1 MNRKIK
7 ISYAK
12 HPFDEYPVEISSSA
26 KTLGGLVAACDK
38 EIRAALVIVGD
49 NTFRFPECKDEIA
62 DFDECRIIQIPK
74 GNKKIWKGIWKGIIA
89 IAAAATAPIWAPFA
103 SLVQIGLYAYGAFKV
118 LQGSIALAYYKPIGK
133 QGEFKNAYSLTGGSN
148 AQAQGNPMPFI
159 LGKFRIYPCIVG
171 NYYSTLTNNTGEG
184 KQLGT
189 AVMCLGQANLK
200 ITNIRIGNN
209 ILSYNPSGSY
219 GSVQI
224 DGAYT
229 ASCELTNGETSL
241 MYNSKIYEQNIGAE
255 CEQQTIQYGKI
266 YKARIDFLI
275 AQNAELQKEIEKLDF
290 LIAAAEL
297 NHRPYQAEKYKKQK
311 SALQAQIAANNAE
324 IADLQQKQEKEG
336 IVGNYKNTQTTAAN
350 ANSFTVVFGFQG
362 LGRYNDENKKRA
374 MSRQVCII
382 YRAAESGSAWTKAL
396 YEKYERAQPDKALVF
411 YKTVN
416 LSAEEKASNPSGK
429 WEVAVFATDSASTEA
444 GQSNKL
450 YWQSLRTNVDDAVI
464 RPRELPHLSLLTLR
478 IQADANTQGNLQQI
492 SAECQSICP
501 IWNGQ
506 DWSESAPTSNPAALF
521 RFVCSQYF
529 ENGFDENSLDN
540 DAIAALYDWCDVNGY
555 ECNAAIDSEEPLI
568 DILNKILQCAQAKV
582 ILRGGKLSIW
592 HDIAQANPVALLTPK
607 NSSNFEATK
616 VLNNRVNAVRIKWN
630 DPAADYKETTSEV
643 YLQGESASADD
654 DIQDVELFGLTNH
667 DQVFKLGRYLLAT
680 VRLRPE
686 TYKLKVGIEHYNL
699 PFGARVLLASDVLA
713 VSDACGRTIGNGSDE
728 LGSYCVIDEIL
739 APQTSIESPNGNPY
753 YMRVQNVQSGAISLR
768 PIYRNALATNRI
780 RFADNGALPP
790 IGSIYAIGELETLD
804 CIIIGKEIADDDTC
818 QLTLAAYDENIYN
831 AISAPIPPYNPK
843 ISQGQS
849 TAGGLNILTDP
860 AASGQFDF
868 VNQKNFGG
876 IFFDFGVYSVLG
888 SGFKNQGT
896 LGDFAQQPTIGTM
909 QTRFNSDRGFDINWL
924 QLTSAQSLGFYS
936 DTLLYNAH
944 TLSFA
949 LANVSGEGDICR
961 YEDADNNNRFYIR
974 KLANGKMRVEFDDV
988 YHDFD
993 YDWAGEHLLTFSR
1006 NPETGFMT
1014 FWVDKQQIF
1023 DRNYLDVREIFK
1035 SEDDENILRG
1045 ENARDI
1051 LTSESRFVAASGG
1064 IARDKKIEFMLSGIS
1079 GEIATIRIWNLPFY
1093 QNATNQLYDNDSI
1106 SFGISTLADWRGE
1119 FETEPEITKLGDT
1132 FKYLGATNA
1141 KFIQNETYWLTEGG
1155 WVLYKII

>member
-38 EIRAALVIVGD
+38 EIRAALVIAGD

-74 GNKKIWKGIWKGIIA
+74 GNKKIWKGIWKGIVA

-159 LGKFRIYPCIVG
+159 LGKFRIYPSIVG
-171 NYYSTLTNNTGEG
+171 NYYSILTNNTGEG

-219 GSVQI
+219 GSVKI

-255 CEQQTIQYGKI
+255 CEKQTRHFDSSGYI
-266 YKARIDFLI
+266 
-275 AQNAELQKEIEKLDF
+275 
-290 LIAAAEL
+290 
-297 NHRPYQAEKYKKQK
+297 
-311 SALQAQIAANNAE
+311 
-324 IADLQQKQEKEG
+324 
-336 IVGNYKNTQTTAAN
+336 NTQTTAAN
-350 ANSFTVVFGFQG
+350 ADSFTVVFGFQG

-374 MSRQVCII
+374 MSRQVCIM
-382 YRAAESGSAWTKAL
+382 YRAAESGNEWTEAL
-396 YEKYERAQPDKALVF
+396 YEKYERALPDKALVF
-411 YKTVN
+411 YKTIN
-416 LSAEEKASNPSGK
+416 LSAAEKASNPSGK

-444 GQSNKL
+444 AKSNKL
-450 YWQSLRTNVDDAVI
+450 YWQSLRTNVADAVI

-478 IQADANTQGNLQQI
+478 IQADANTQGSLQQI

-540 DAIAALYDWCDVNGY
+540 DAIAALYEWCDENGY

-728 LGSYCVIDEIL
+728 LGAYCVIDEIL
-739 APQTSIESPNGNPY
+739 APQTSIESPNENPY

-768 PIYRNALATNRI
+768 PIYRNAEATNRI

-888 SGFKNQGT
+888 NRFKNQGT

-909 QTRFNSDRGFDINWL
+909 QTRFNSERGIDINWL

-1014 FWVDKQQIF
+1014 FWVDKQQIL
-1023 DRNYLDVREIFK
+1023 DRNYMDVREIFK

>member
-38 EIRAALVIVGD
+38 EIKAALVIAGD

-74 GNKKIWKGIWKGIIA
+74 GNKKIWKTIWHGIVA

-103 SLVQIGLYAYGAFKV
+103 SLVQIGLYAYGAFKL
-118 LQGSIALAYYKPIGK
+118 LQGSIALAYYKPMGK
-133 QGEFKNAYSLTGGSN
+133 QDEFKNAYSLTGGSN

-159 LGKFRIYPCIVG
+159 LGKFRIYPSIVG
-171 NYYSTLTNNTGEG
+171 NYYSILTNNTGEG

-255 CEQQTIQYGKI
+255 CE
-266 YKARIDFLI
+266 
-275 AQNAELQKEIEKLDF
+275 
-290 LIAAAEL
+290 
-297 NHRPYQAEKYKKQK
+297 
-311 SALQAQIAANNAE
+311 
-324 IADLQQKQEKEG
+324 KQERHFDSSG
-336 IVGNYKNTQTTAAN
+336 YINTQTTAAN
-350 ANSFTVVFGFQG
+350 ADSFTVVFGFQG

-374 MSRQVCII
+374 MSRQVCIM
-382 YRAAESGSAWTKAL
+382 YRAAESGNEWTEAL
-396 YEKYERAQPDKALVF
+396 YERYERALPDKALVF
-411 YKTVN
+411 YKTIN
-416 LSAEEKASNPSGK
+416 LSAAEKASNPSGK

-444 GQSNKL
+444 AKSNKL
-450 YWQSLRTNVDDAVI
+450 YWQSLRTNVADAVI
-464 RPRELPHLSLLTLR
+464 RPRELSHLSLLTLR

-540 DAIAALYDWCDVNGY
+540 DAIAALYEWCDENGY

-616 VLNNRVNAVRIKWN
+616 ILNNRVNAVRIKWN

-643 YLQGESASADD
+643 YLHGESASADD

-713 VSDACGRTIGNGSDE
+713 VSDACGRTIGNGGDE
-728 LGSYCVIDEIL
+728 LGNYCVIDEIL
-739 APQTSIESPNGNPY
+739 APQTSIENPNENPY

-768 PIYRNALATNRI
+768 PIYRNSEATNRI

-860 AASGQFDF
+860 ASSGEFDF

-909 QTRFNSDRGFDINWL
+909 QTRFNSDREIDINWL
-924 QLTSAQSLGFYS
+924 RLTSAQSLGFYS

-949 LANVSGEGDICR
+949 LANVSGEGDICS
-961 YEDADNNNRFYIR
+961 YDDADNNNRFYIR

-988 YHDFD
+988 YQDFD

-1023 DRNYLDVREIFK
+1023 DMSYSDVREIFK

-1051 LTSESRFVAASGG
+1051 LTSETRFVAASGEV
-1064 IARDKKIEFMLSGIS
+1064 ARDKKIEFMLAGIS

>member
-74 GNKKIWKGIWKGIIA
+74 GNKKIWKGIWKGIVA
-89 IAAAATAPIWAPFA
+89 IVTAATAPTWVPLA

-118 LQGSIALAYYKPIGK
+118 LQGSIALAYYKPMGK

-159 LGKFRIYPCIVG
+159 LGKFRICPSIVG
-171 NYYSTLTNNTGEG
+171 NYYSILTNNSGEG

-241 MYNSKIYEQNIGAE
+241 MYNSKIYEQNIGVE
-255 CEQQTIQYGKI
+255 CE
-266 YKARIDFLI
+266 
-275 AQNAELQKEIEKLDF
+275 
-290 LIAAAEL
+290 
-297 NHRPYQAEKYKKQK
+297 
-311 SALQAQIAANNAE
+311 
-324 IADLQQKQEKEG
+324 KQERHFDSSG
-336 IVGNYKNTQTTAAN
+336 YINTQTTAAN
-350 ANSFTVVFGFQG
+350 ADSFTVVFGFQG

-374 MSRQVCII
+374 MSRQVCIM
-382 YRAAESGSAWTKAL
+382 YRAAESGNEWTETL

-416 LSAEEKASNPSGK
+416 LSAAEKASNPSGK

-616 VLNNRVNAVRIKWN
+616 ILNNRVNAVRIKWN

-667 DQVFKLGRYLLAT
+667 EQVFKLGRYLLAA

-713 VSDACGRTIGNGSDE
+713 VSDACGRTIGNGGDE
-728 LGSYCVIDEIL
+728 LGDYCVIDEIL
-739 APQTSIESPNGNPY
+739 APQTSIENPNENPY

-768 PIYRNALATNRI
+768 PIYRNFEATNRI

-804 CIIIGKEIADDDTC
+804 CVIIGKEIADDDTC

-909 QTRFNSDRGFDINWL
+909 QTRFNGDRGIDINWL
-924 QLTSAQSLGFYS
+924 KLTSAQSLGFYS

-988 YHDFD
+988 YQDFD

-1023 DRNYLDVREIFK
+1023 DRNYMDIREIFK